1 MLITDPFIL
10 ALIVSLCDIDTKFAL
25 RQVCRYFR
33 NIEIKLEGESMIK
46 SMIECKKSKHMSD
59 EKKTMI
65 LGAYNGSKKM
75 VTYILLKIRKN
86 GQMKLTPKQRLSI
99 KDAGLWAACVG
110 GHMGIVTILM
120 STSLPKICY
129 DYALDGA
136 CVGGHMELVKYMMK
150 RRTGNTDDLDVSL
163 AYACSEVC
171 CGVHVKKCTHKEQL
185 EIVKLLV
192 AYGAKDFAGAIRD
205 ACEGTNIELIDF
217 LVRKA
222 KKRLTVDDWNMILT
236 HSCGKFE
243 YVTHLAIKK
252 GATECNFCFKSI
264 QEH

>member
-1 MLITDPFIL
+1 MLITDHFIL
-10 ALIVSLCDIDTKFAL
+10 ALIVSFCDIDTKFAL

-33 NIEIKLEGESMIK
+33 NIEIKLEGVSMIESMV
-46 SMIECKKSKHMSD
+46 ECKKSKRMSD

-75 VTYILLKIRKN
+75 VTYILQKIRKD
-86 GQMKLTPKQRLSI
+86 GQMKLTPMQRLSI

-120 STSLPKICY
+120 STGLPKICY

-136 CVGGHMELVKYMMK
+136 CVGGHMELVKYMMRK
-150 RRTGNTDDLDVSL
+150 RTSNVHDLEVSL
-163 AYACSEVC
+163 DYACSEIC
-171 CGVHVKKCTHKEQL
+171 CGTRVKKCTHKEQL
-185 EIVKLLV
+185 EIVKLLI
-192 AYGAKDFAGAIRD
+192 AYGAKNFVSAIMN

-222 KKRLTVDDWNMILT
+222 KKRLTVDDWNMILM

-252 GATECNFCFKSI
+252 GATECNCCFKSI